1 MSNDKIEEQLIEDIE
16 EKDLVENQELKAEET
31 VEEVS
36 EEIEVAED
44 TQPLSDTVL
53 NILSEKSKKNEAEHE
68 DED

>member
-16 EKDLVENQELKAEET
+16 EKDLVENQELEAEET

-53 NILSEKSKKNEAEHE
+53 NILSEKSKKNEAEH
-68 DED
+68 